1 MCMCVCVCAHTCMYI
16 PSICK
21 TLIFMHF
28 LFGEKRKYLLNTKHF
43 INHLMLRR
51 KLDGNKVYFSN
62 KETEA
67 LLG

>member
-1 MCMCVCVCAHTCMYI
+1 
-16 PSICK
+16 
-21 TLIFMHF
+21 MHF

>member
-1 MCMCVCVCAHTCMYI
+1 
-16 PSICK
+16 
-21 TLIFMHF
+21 MHF
-28 LFGEKRKYLLNTKHF
+28 LFGEKRKYLLNTKQF

-51 KLDGNKVYFSN
+51 KLDGNKVNFSN